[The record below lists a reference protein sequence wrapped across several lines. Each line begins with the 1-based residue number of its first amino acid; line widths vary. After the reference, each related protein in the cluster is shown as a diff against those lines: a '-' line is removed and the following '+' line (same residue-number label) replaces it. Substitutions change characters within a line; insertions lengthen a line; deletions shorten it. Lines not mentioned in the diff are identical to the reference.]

1 MSEKQGRREQ
11 MDRFIERQVKSG
23 VPADSAQKAARDAA
37 IRSDLRE
44 SGDKN
49 WRKPYGSND

>member
-11 MDRFIERQVKSG
+11 MDNFIRRQVANG
-23 VPADSAQKAARDAA
+23 VPPESAQKAARDAA

-44 SGDKN
+44 SGERN